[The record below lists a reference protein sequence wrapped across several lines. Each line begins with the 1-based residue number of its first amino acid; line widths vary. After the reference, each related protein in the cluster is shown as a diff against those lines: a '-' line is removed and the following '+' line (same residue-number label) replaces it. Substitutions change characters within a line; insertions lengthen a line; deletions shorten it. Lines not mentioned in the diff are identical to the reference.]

1 MIELDSSLCP
11 TSRSCAA
18 HTRSQMPPP
27 HIWRW
32 GSGGGGQAG
41 FLRHPRCSA
50 AVSLSKRAEPQRLRR
65 CCFIHLTLCLG
76 ESSVV
81 VFFHPSLFH
90 PDVNVLCGFVVVVF
104 IKVELK

>member
-11 TSRSCAA
+11 TSRSYAA

-32 GSGGGGQAG
+32 GSGGGGHAG
-41 FLRHPRCSA
+41 FLRHPQCSA
-50 AVSLSKRAEPQRLRR
+50 AVSLSKMAEPQRLRR
-65 CCFIHLTLCLG
+65 CCFIYLTLCLG

-81 VFFHPSLFH
+81 FFHPSLFH
-90 PDVNVLCGFVVVVF
+90 LDVNVLCGFVVVF
-104 IKVELK
+104 IKVKLK

>member
-27 HIWRW
+27 NIWRC
-32 GSGGGGQAG
+32 GSGGGGHAG
-41 FLRHPRCSA
+41 FLRHPQCSA
-50 AVSLSKRAEPQRLRR
+50 AVSLSKMPEPQRLRR
-65 CCFIHLTLCLG
+65 CCFIYLTLCLG

-81 VFFHPSLFH
+81 VFHSSLFH
-90 PDVNVLCGFVVVVF
+90 PDVNVNVLCGFVVVF
-104 IKVELK
+104 IKVKLK